1 MAIKSFKPVTP
12 GRRNMTVASFSEVTK
27 SKPEKSLTCF
37 IKNRA
42 GRDSNG
48 TISVRHRGGG
58 HKRLYRMIDFKHDKL
73 RVKGKV
79 MSVEYD
85 PYRSAYIMMVSYTD
99 GEKRYHLAPNDIKVG
114 DVVVSAPKTSINTGN
129 RLQIGNVPPGFNIF
143 NIELNPG
150 CGGKLV
156 RSAGTCAQVVST
168 DSGKY
173 VQVKFPSGEI
183 RLINKECYAT
193 IGTVGNLDHN
203 NITIGKAGRSRWMRR
218 RPEVRGKVM
227 NPCDHP
233 HGGGE
238 GSNSIGLKYPKTP
251 WGKHA
256 LGVKTR
262 KRKHSDRMMIQ
273 KRK

>member
-114 DVVVSAPKTSINTGN
+114 
-129 RLQIGNVPPGFNIF
+129 
-143 NIELNPG
+143 
-150 CGGKLV
+150 
-156 RSAGTCAQVVST
+156 
-168 DSGKY
+168 
-173 VQVKFPSGEI
+173 
-183 RLINKECYAT
+183 
-193 IGTVGNLDHN
+193 
-203 NITIGKAGRSRWMRR
+203 
-218 RPEVRGKVM
+218 
-227 NPCDHP
+227 
-233 HGGGE
+233 
-238 GSNSIGLKYPKTP
+238 
-251 WGKHA
+251 
-256 LGVKTR
+256 
-262 KRKHSDRMMIQ
+262 
-273 KRK
+273 